1 MVHTVCL
8 SLIHISFPYG
18 TPRIY
23 DSNGIVTLA
32 NKYAA
37 VTGTGNA
44 FNGYIDDIRFSNNC
58 RYNNTFT
65 APSVAFTSDANTVFL
80 QNFEITN
87 GIAITSN
94 LLSALDTVN
103 TNTYTITGPVVL
115 NPNSKFGS
123 SCLEF
128 ISCLLYTSRCV

>member
-1 MVHTVCL
+1 MLL
-8 SLIHISFPYG
+8 SQEQVTHLMDILMISDSVIIVDTIIH
-18 TPRIY
+18 
-23 DSNGIVTLA
+23 
-32 NKYAA
+32 
-37 VTGTGNA
+37 
-44 FNGYIDDIRFSNNC
+44 
-58 RYNNTFT
+58 FT
-65 APSVAFTSDANTVFL
+65 AQVLLSRSDANTVFL

-94 LLSALDTVN
+94 LLSALDSVI

-128 ISCLLYTSRCV
+128 ISEGSKSNVTFTTYPSSKFTMDNLMLV